1 MTEIAQLFESALRQ
15 NRANLLRKA
24 ALNTVSRMPATMTLR
39 ELLQSE
45 AGAAIRELTLREL
58 SEALDGVAPAGG
70 RAAEN
75 DLADETAPASDES
88 REVRAYR
95 QILEAIEEGPLTI
108 GQLAKQV
115 DIDVEELR
123 GYLNWMKKMG
133 KIGSSGRA
141 RATRYFVT

>member
-58 SEALDGVAPAGG
+58 SEALDGVAPPEGAQRRMIWPMRQPRRAM
-70 RAAEN
+70 RAARS
-75 DLADETAPASDES
+75 ARTARSS
-88 REVRAYR
+88 RRSR
-95 QILEAIEEGPLTI
+95 
-108 GQLAKQV
+108 
-115 DIDVEELR
+115 R
-123 GYLNWMKKMG
+123 G
-133 KIGSSGRA
+133 R
-141 RATRYFVT
+141 